1 MPVWLVHPTVMAE
14 AGAAVVWLS
23 ANLIALARRPGT
35 ALGWYTAAGVVEGAL
50 AIIWG
55 VSHHQAAWWAIGV
68 VWIAAKGGVVPR
80 WLGGALPADRW
91 ELVAAGTPRLMLGS
105 ALLAVVAIAAA
116 GPAGLALA
124 ALATPFWLLTQRREL
139 WVAAVLL
146 LEAEVALGF
155 VALGA
160 HVAPAAA
167 DVLDVAEVVWATG
180 LLAWLLRRGRLDWD
194 EPIHTTALRRLRG

>member
-23 ANLIALARRPGT
+23 ANLIGLARRPRT
-35 ALGWYTAAGVVEGAL
+35 ALGWYAAAGVVEGGL
-50 AIIWG
+50 AILWG
-55 VSHHQAAWWAIGV
+55 VSHHQAAWWALGLMWV
-68 VWIAAKGGVVPR
+68 VAKGLVVPR
-80 WLGGALPADRW
+80 WLGQALPADRW

-105 ALLAVVAIAAA
+105 ALLVALALAAA
-116 GPAGLALA
+116 GPVGLAVA
-124 ALATPFWLLTQRREL
+124 AVATPFWLLTQRREL

-146 LEAEVALGF
+146 MEAEVALGF
-155 VALGA
+155 VALGT
-160 HVAPAAA
+160 HVAPGAA
-167 DVLDVAEVVWATG
+167 DVLDVAEVVWASA